1 MPDRYYVYI
10 MTNKLRTLYTGMTN
24 NLKKRIHQHKN
35 KLIDGFAKRYNIMR
49 LVYFDVFDTALAAI
63 KAEKRIKGWLRNRK
77 IRLIES
83 KNPTWRDLSE
93 NL

>member
-35 KLIDGFAKRYNIMR
+35 KLIDGFAKRYNITH
-49 LVYFDVFDTALAAI
+49 LVYLDIFDTALESI
-63 KAEKRIKGWLRNRK
+63 KAEKRIKGWLRNKK